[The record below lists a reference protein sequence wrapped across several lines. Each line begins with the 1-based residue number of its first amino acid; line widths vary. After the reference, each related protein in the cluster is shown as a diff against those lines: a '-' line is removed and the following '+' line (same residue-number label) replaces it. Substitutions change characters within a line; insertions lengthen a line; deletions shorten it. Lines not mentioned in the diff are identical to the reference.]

1 MLEQYRTSSIDWKP
15 SPVVALATSVDDSQ
29 VAAAREDGSLEIWLV
44 SPGSVGWHCQ
54 LTIHGDP
61 MSRITSLVWCRTSS
75 KDAPSG
81 RLFSS
86 SIDGAVSEWDLQHLN
101 QKIVLESVGASI
113 WQMALGP
120 TKNHRL
126 DVEHDS
132 QSNGNGVVI
141 DRCSDGNGSESS
153 ESDEDDDSAVVHE
166 DSLAENSR
174 IALACDDGCVRLYN
188 FSDADELTYHRSLP
202 RVSGRALSVT
212 WSLDGS
218 LIYSGSSDGYIR
230 CWDAKRGHE
239 LYRITVGLGGL
250 GSGSELC
257 VWSLLALRCGALVSA
272 DSTGSVQFW
281 DIQHGTL
288 LQAHTLHKGD
298 AYALAAAPTHNRVF
312 SAGSDGKV
320 ILYKLSGG
328 GSESDRKSVV

>member
-141 DRCSDGNGSESS
+141 DRCSD
-153 ESDEDDDSAVVHE
+153 
-166 DSLAENSR
+166 
-174 IALACDDGCVRLYN
+174 
-188 FSDADELTYHRSLP
+188 
-202 RVSGRALSVT
+202 
-212 WSLDGS
+212 
-218 LIYSGSSDGYIR
+218 
-230 CWDAKRGHE
+230 
-239 LYRITVGLGGL
+239 
-250 GSGSELC
+250 
-257 VWSLLALRCGALVSA
+257 
-272 DSTGSVQFW
+272 
-281 DIQHGTL
+281 
-288 LQAHTLHKGD
+288 
-298 AYALAAAPTHNRVF
+298 
-312 SAGSDGKV
+312 
-320 ILYKLSGG
+320 
-328 GSESDRKSVV
+328 